1 KYLSIQTRST
11 ENYDA
16 FIITDKG
23 KGMQEN
29 TSEKGE
35 GIGMSIVD
43 MMIKGMELDWQSDST
58 KHGTTISLI
67 RRKNKDD
74 SYFYILSTKS
84 IIIEFSQKLKY
95 IYFLKHEK

>member
-1 KYLSIQTRST
+1 PLWFSRIIDNLLQNVLRHAQDGKYLSIQTRST

-35 GIGMSIVD
+35 GIGLSIVD
-43 MMIKGMELDWQSDST
+43 MMIKGMELDWQIDST

-74 SYFYILSTKS
+74 SF
-84 IIIEFSQKLKY
+84 F
-95 IYFLKHEK
+95 